1 MMRESQSPGGGMNIV
16 TRVVN
21 ILLLPTSEWPVI
33 AEEETRSGDLFYG
46 YVMIMA
52 LIPALSTLI
61 GYSLVAGRISFGFGL
76 IGAILQYCLS
86 LGAISFVALV
96 AQWLSP
102 KFSGRDD
109 LDQAMKLVAYAHTP
123 SWVGGAVFLYPPVA
137 MVSLILV
144 LWGAGLAFLGATPV
158 MAVPPRRALPYTLA
172 IIFTVLIVFFLVS
185 LVMSIFLGLGMMT
198 TMI

>member
-1 MMRESQSPGGGMNIV
+1 MNIV
-16 TRVVN
+16 GRAVRV
-21 ILLLPTSEWPVI
+21 LLLPAREWPVI

-52 LIPALSTLI
+52 LIPPLATLI

-109 LDQAMKLVAYAHTP
+109 LDQAMKLIAYAHTP
-123 SWVGGAVFLYPPVA
+123 SWLGGAVFLYPQA
-137 MVSLILV
+137 ASASLLFV
-144 LWGAGLAFLGATPV
+144 LWGAGLAYLGATPV
-158 MAVPPRRALPYTLA
+158 MAVPPGRALPYTLA
-172 IIFTVLIVFFLVS
+172 VIFTLLVVFFLVS

-198 TMI
+198 TLI